1 MNHWGIFFCGGRG
14 ASENYTGR
22 MDFES
27 LFGLLARV
35 LAIAMK
41 IQFPTRVSLFSVKRT
56 VMWKH
61 YQGLSKF
68 HENNENQTKRLVRNA
83 KAASRDNK
91 KAQYE
96 MGSWASVIAMNEILK
111 KRMIR
116 EPSRVHFETHS
127 PEFWRCLNLVS
138 RIVYAMFLFA

>member
-1 MNHWGIFFCGGRG
+1 
-14 ASENYTGR
+14 
-22 MDFES
+22 
-27 LFGLLARV
+27 
-35 LAIAMK
+35 
-41 IQFPTRVSLFSVKRT
+41 
-56 VMWKH
+56 MWKH

-116 EPSRVHFETHS
+116 EQSRVHFETHS